1 MSFNKKFFTTGGI
14 VASSPPAAPVNPLEN
29 FAPVLYTGNSTN
41 DQSITGVGFKPDFVW
56 IKSRNTGTGTTYHG
70 LWDSV
75 RGTGGQLYSS
85 ITNAETNTPNR
96 LYSFDSDGFSL
107 GNGVDPEYIGNKDY
121 VAWCWKAADTTTT
134 IAANTVGNTI
144 ASDVRAN
151 TGAGFSIVKWAGET
165 AIDTIGHGL
174 SSPPELI
181 LIKSLDVSANWQVY
195 AEPLGN
201 AEKLVLDLSD
211 AAGNTTRFDSTSP
224 TSSVFTYRDVGIG
237 GDQVAYCFHSVNGYQ
252 KVGSYSGSH
261 PTRQTIETGF
271 QPRFVMIK
279 RTDDSRDWVIFD
291 SQRYQNNQYDA
302 YLAAN
307 TNATEAYMPNLS
319 NYTVEFL
326 SNGFSVQD
334 GSFVNL
340 TGGTYIYLAIA

>member
-1 MSFNKKFFTTGGI
+1 M
-14 VASSPPAAPVNPLEN
+14 
-29 FAPVLYTGNSTN
+29 
-41 DQSITGVGFKPDFVW
+41 
-56 IKSRNTGTGTTYHG
+56 
-70 LWDSV
+70 
-75 RGTGGQLYSS
+75 YSS

-96 LYSFDSDGFSL
+96 LYSFDLDGFSL

-201 AEKLVLDLSD
+201 AEKLILDLSD
-211 AAGNTTRFDSTSP
+211 GAGGTTRFDSTSP

-237 GDQVAYCFHSVNGYQ
+237 GDQVAYCFHSVDGYQ
-252 KVGSYSGSH
+252 KIGSYTGNETGQIVYTTDDGTSSG
-261 PTRQTIETGF
+261 TGGF
-271 QPRFVMIK
+271 QPRFLMIK
-279 RTDDSRDWVIFD
+279 SYSSGT
-291 SQRYQNNQYDA
+291 
-302 YLAAN
+302 
-307 TNATEAYMPNLS
+307 
-319 NYTVEFL
+319 
-326 SNGFSVQD
+326 
-334 GSFVNL
+334 
-340 TGGTYIYLAIA
+340 TGGWLMYDYTRTNTYKPYLQADSNTIEDDRASNDLDFVSTGFQLLAGGGGTNNLDDDYIYLAIA